1 MHKSTA
7 DRRELT
13 VIAALTLLIAVM
25 EITGVPSV
33 FFVNI
38 QIADIEPFYFAL
50 MANFLIIGAA
60 AFLLLRFFCPQWRL
74 GFTKS
79 GLAAGLRS
87 EERRVG
93 KEC

>member
-50 MANFLIIGAA
+50 MANFLIIGAV
-60 AFLLLRFFCPQWRL
+60 AFLLLRF
-74 GFTKS
+74 
-79 GLAAGLRS
+79 
-87 EERRVG
+87 
-93 KEC
+93 

>member
-50 MANFLIIGAA
+50 MANFQIGRAH
-60 AFLLLRFFCPQWRL
+60 
-74 GFTKS
+74 
-79 GLAAGLRS
+79 
-87 EERRVG
+87 V
-93 KEC
+93 